1 MGGPWE
7 AYQQPAQTPSGPW
20 DAYKTSGPSVEIVS
34 VNDEP
39 ATLSTVEQLKSGARS
54 VVEGA
59 ASLPMAVGDAVNTLA
74 NYGIIG
80 VNKLSGSD
88 IPTLNLPSETLRQM
102 LNATG
107 AKEDTGISGDIIRG
121 AAGAMTFPAAAMTT
135 PAASTMGAA
144 LKSSLAAKPLLQVA
158 SGATGGAGSGFVREM
173 GGGPVAQMVGG
184 VVGGMVP
191 VAAGQMPSAARSV
204 IAGKRGAQGAAENIR
219 TFQDAG
225 TFPTVGQAT
234 QSRAAQAAESFL
246 SRSPGS
252 AGVVS
257 EKATAQGD
265 DIARMIEEIAGK
277 SGGKAQTGK
286 AIKEGVTD
294 FTAQFKEKAG
304 QLYDLVDGVIP
315 PDQQVPVNNT
325 ISTLRNLTSKI
336 KGAARTS
343 EEFINPKLARI
354 KQNIVQDTGETI
366 RARRD
371 SVKNTIQEINTV
383 QSKIDDLERNIVDQA
398 AAEETYA
405 QRLGGKMTT
414 GEPRESLV
422 IGELNATKKEL
433 AKRLSD
439 DLPKMLKDDMAELAK
454 GRQMPYQAMKELRTR
469 VGYMLDSSELVSD
482 IPKSEL
488 KKVYGAISRD
498 IESGLPP
505 DATQFLGRANQFY
518 KAGRDRIDTLENIL
532 SGKTYEKIYNA
543 AIGETK
549 DGPTL
554 INKVL
559 RSMPGQ
565 TRQKMAHEFLRTMGK
580 ATAGNQGAAGDVF
593 STETFL
599 TNWNKMDPRA
609 KNALFANVDPQ
620 YTKAIDSISQ
630 VAENIRTGSKVFR
643 NTSGTQQA
651 VSLEKTIGGALVLL
665 LTGNVLPAIATA
677 TEPAIAYGA
686 AKWMTNPNIVKWI
699 AQNSRRPVESLPI
712 LANSL
717 AQKHKDDSDVQDF
730 AETFAGEPVKQKAR
744 PVPTQTPMITNE
756 LASSHPQNALAQQGV
771 K

>member
-7 AYQQPAQTPSGPW
+7 AYQQPAPSGPW
-20 DAYKTSGPSVEIVS
+20 DAYKKTGPSVEIVS
-34 VNDEP
+34 VNGEP
-39 ATLSTVEQLKSGARS
+39 ETLSPMDQVKSGARS

-74 NYGIIG
+74 NYGILGI
-80 VNKLSGSD
+80 NKLSGSD

-107 AKEDTGISGDIIRG
+107 AKEDTGISGDVIRG
-121 AAGAMTFPAAAMTT
+121 ASGAMTFPAAAMTT

-144 LKSSLAAKPLLQVA
+144 LKSSLAAKPVLQVA

-173 GGGPVAQMVGG
+173 GGGPVAQLVGG
-184 VVGGMVP
+184 VVGSMAP
-191 VAAGQMPSAARSV
+191 VAAGQIPSAARSV

-252 AGVVS
+252 AGVVA

-265 DIARMIEEIAGK
+265 DIARMIEEIAGR

-315 PDQQVPVNNT
+315 PNQQVPVNNT

-398 AAEETYA
+398 AAEEVYA

-414 GEPRESLV
+414 GPRDSLV
-422 IGELNATKKEL
+422 INELNATKKEL
-433 AKRLSD
+433 EKRLSA

-454 GRQMPYQAMKELRTR
+454 GRQMPYRSMKELRTR
-469 VGYMLDSSELVSD
+469 IGYMLDSSELVSD

-498 IESGLPP
+498 IEAGLPP

-559 RSMPGQ
+559 RSMPTQ
-565 TRQKMAHEFLRTMGK
+565 TRSKMAHEFLRTMGK

-609 KNALFANVDPQ
+609 KSALFANIDPQ

-651 VSLEKTIGGALVLL
+651 VSLEQTIGGALVLL
-665 LTGNVLPAIATA
+665 LTGNVVPAIATA

-712 LANSL
+712 LVNSL
-717 AQKHKDDSDVQDF
+717 AQRHQNDPEVQEF
-730 AETFAGEPVKQKAR
+730 AETFSTEPPKQKTQ
-744 PVPTQTPMITNE
+744 PVSIQIPKTNE
-756 LASSHPQNALAQQGV
+756 LAPSHTQNALAQQGAPYGR
-771 K
+771 